1 MPQLVCRHPGDTLL
15 HCLSLVASRTCT
27 FRSHRTGWDRER
39 ILTRRSPQGSVQRCQ
54 SETPNLQ
61 AFSEKGLYA
70 YPKSCGLRV
79 RLLIQHTS
87 TDQGRR
93 SAETGEHSR
102 NSFHTVCAPLTSAVP
117 VTRQRRTGAHIWH
130 PGFCGAIKRA
140 PPLIA
145 WLWWLGRLV
154 SPGSVGLQ
162 QRNSSSVA
170 MLLEVSAEGAQKIL
184 PRLFPVRCLFPY
196 VTSCCLKI

>member
-1 MPQLVCRHPGDTLL
+1 MSISLEGACAHVWCPSWCAATQGARSFIACLWLPAGLVHSDP
-15 HCLSLVASRTCT
+15 
-27 FRSHRTGWDRER
+27 TGLDETEKEFLR
-39 ILTRRSPQGSVQRCQ
+39 SVQRCQ

-70 YPKSCGLRV
+70 YPKTCGLRV

-117 VTRQRRTGAHIWH
+117 VTWQRRTGAHIWH

-145 WLWWLGRLV
+145 WL
-154 SPGSVGLQ
+154 
-162 QRNSSSVA
+162 
-170 MLLEVSAEGAQKIL
+170 
-184 PRLFPVRCLFPY
+184 
-196 VTSCCLKI
+196 